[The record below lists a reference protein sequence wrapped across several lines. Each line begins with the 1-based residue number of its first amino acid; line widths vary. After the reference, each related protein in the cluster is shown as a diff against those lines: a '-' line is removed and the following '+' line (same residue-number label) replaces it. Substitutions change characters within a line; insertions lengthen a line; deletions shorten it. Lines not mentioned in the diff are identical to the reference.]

1 MLPRHRRI
9 FALVAFCLLAAPL
22 VVGLVAP
29 DSPAS
34 VLREGR
40 SPAPAPRLPTTRA
53 SWLAL
58 PAAVDA
64 YLRDHF
70 GLRGK
75 LITAHRELTK
85 PLFTDGDGMVVTGAS
100 GRKYAVTA
108 MADDMLAQSAGRAFH
123 PRKVAEVV
131 NMIAAMN
138 DALAQRGV
146 KFLVAL
152 PPNSSTIYQDDLPG
166 WARNPGKA
174 TEYDLLLKE
183 LAARGVKTVDLRPAV
198 KEARASGPTY
208 LFNDLHWNVRG
219 AVAGFNALVDADG
232 HPDWEIDPPSAIGPM
247 VEEKGGDVAT
257 LEGIADKVVEMA
269 PSFVLKPVGR
279 YEPLSHS
286 LEGRIEGALQ
296 MEDYA
301 IVSDRS
307 GPTIMVIGNSFTF
320 EYFPQFLSQHV
331 GQAVWFHHNY
341 CGFDW
346 ASIDKVRPDE
356 VWWTPVERLIVC
368 RPGQK
373 LKNFPEGEARGSAAN
388 EN

>member
-1 MLPRHRRI
+1 MLLRHRRI
-9 FALVAFCLLAAPL
+9 FALLAFCLLAAPF

-34 VLREGR
+34 VFREGR
-40 SPAPAPRLPTTRA
+40 SLAPAPRLPTTGA
-53 SWLAL
+53 SWPAL

-85 PLFTDGDGMVVTGAS
+85 PLFTDGNGMVVTGAS

-131 NMIAAMN
+131 NLIAAMN

-183 LAARGVKTVDLRPAV
+183 FAARGVKTVDLRPAV

-247 VEEKGGDVAT
+247 VEEKGAT
-257 LEGIADKVVEMA
+257 L
-269 PSFVLKPVGR
+269 R
-279 YEPLSHS
+279 
-286 LEGRIEGALQ
+286 R
-296 MEDYA
+296 
-301 IVSDRS
+301 
-307 GPTIMVIGNSFTF
+307 
-320 EYFPQFLSQHV
+320 
-331 GQAVWFHHNY
+331 
-341 CGFDW
+341 
-346 ASIDKVRPDE
+346 
-356 VWWTPVERLIVC
+356 
-368 RPGQK
+368 
-373 LKNFPEGEARGSAAN
+373 
-388 EN
+388 